1 MDLRTELLEWLA
13 ALPAMETPEDRKA
26 LLALTGPASAS
37 LYLDW
42 EGSSRAFVDQLLG
55 TLSWDGKATL
65 VAFLAALQNQ
75 SWLQAAAERAEELA
89 ALRSQVEALDDA
101 EFEATFLVPGPGEI
115 LETSAEPP
123 DESLSWELP
132 AAPAP
137 EPPAEGF
144 PEPEPELEL
153 EDTPKGAPSKPAS
166 RPRRPFESMEDLEP
180 GGLDID
186 QDVETVGPGATVTGA
201 VIGGSGSVTVGGEHH
216 HGNEIDTGGGT
227 YVGGSA
233 DVGGDLIGR
242 DQVVHGDQVTG
253 PKYEAGTINIYHGTP
268 DAGLLA
274 RPSAPTSPLIEE
286 AIRLDVAA
294 PPAATL
300 ELPFDLAVAVRQP
313 DAPTL
318 SIEDLTQVKSQDG
331 TIFRREEEEIVF
343 YRVAVTA
350 AGCDVQPP
358 HYILKLRPRGNSAP
372 CWFQITPHRP
382 GKQSIVVTAY
392 QQDDAL
398 AAQTRLSI
406 EVQVPVSPTP

>member
-1 MDLRTELLEWLA
+1 MSHAGLVFESGAAMEETSMDLRSELLEWLA
-13 ALPAMETPEDRKA
+13 ALPAMETPEDRQA
-26 LLALTGPASAS
+26 LLALTGPASVS

-42 EGSSRAFVDQLLG
+42 EGSSRAFAGRLIDS
-55 TLSWDGKATL
+55 LSWNGRAAL

-75 SWLQAAAERAEELA
+75 AWLQEAPERWEELK
-89 ALRSQVEALDDA
+89 ALQSQVEAMSDA
-101 EFEATFLVPGPGEI
+101 EFEATFLAYGASAA

-132 AAPAP
+132 APPAP
-137 EPPAEGF
+137 EPPA
-144 PEPEPELEL
+144 
-153 EDTPKGAPSKPAS
+153 A
-166 RPRRPFESMEDLEP
+166 RPPRPFESLEGLEP
-180 GGLDID
+180 GDLDVD
-186 QDVETVGPGATVTGA
+186 QDVETVESGGTATGA
-201 VIGGSGSVTVGGEHH
+201 AIGGGGPVTVGGQHH
-216 HGNEIDTGGGT
+216 QGDEINTGGGT
-227 YVGGSA
+227 YFGGDV

-242 DQVVHGDQVTG
+242 DQVIHGDRVAG
-253 PKYEAGTINIYHGTP
+253 PKYEASTINIYHGTP
-268 DAGLLA
+268 DPGLLG
-274 RPSAPTSPLIEE
+274 RPSAPASPLIEE

-300 ELPFDLAVAVRQP
+300 DLPFDLAVAVRQP

-318 SIEDLTQVKSQDG
+318 SVDDLTQVRSQDG
-331 TIFRREEEEIVF
+331 TIFRREEEEIVL

-350 AGCDVQPP
+350 VGCDVQPP

-372 CWFQITPHRP
+372 CWFQVTPHRP

-406 EVQVPVSPTP
+406 EVQVPVSPPT